1 MEPHM
6 RTGNL
11 AGSHSSSHRERVI
24 APLAPIYK
32 SKYADLG
39 PKGVRKRM
47 NCPGSIVLSKSL
59 SE

>member
-6 RTGNL
+6 RTGKIT
-11 AGSHSSSHRERVI
+11 GTPSSSHRERVI

-32 SKYADLG
+32 SKSAALG